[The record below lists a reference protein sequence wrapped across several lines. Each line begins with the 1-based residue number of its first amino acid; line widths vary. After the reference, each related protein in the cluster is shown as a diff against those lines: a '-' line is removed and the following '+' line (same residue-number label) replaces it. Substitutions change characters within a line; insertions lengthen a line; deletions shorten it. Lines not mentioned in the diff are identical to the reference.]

1 MKYCPVVIYADD
13 GSPDNLRIE
22 QDGKSWHFLGR
33 RGVASETDILPEDE
47 NIFSGKLTVLFGSGF
62 GHALTEILQ
71 KTSGP
76 VAVVDKEEDILAL
89 SGAEEKFKERVL
101 WVKTANSFEA
111 MKILTRWQMQNGGLP
126 FLPLALPAYFRL
138 DPPFYRDLHALLVR
152 SKEVN
157 FWEKAKYP
165 KFTSPKPRILLIT
178 STYFL
183 IGEVVTA
190 CKREDI
196 PYHLLQLEQQEVGQ
210 EEFVRQFLESVL
222 KFHPDF
228 VLTIN
233 HLGLDREGVLMQ
245 LLERLELPLASWFV
259 DNPHLVLSLYDRL
272 VSPWATLFTWD
283 EDNISSLQTLGFEH
297 VFYLPLAADCS
308 RFTPDK
314 TCTKS
319 LQAQISFVGN
329 SMRSKVAGRL
339 RASSPRACLFTRYK
353 ELADG
358 FMHADD
364 VSVREYFVKF
374 ADVQAEFIAL
384 EDMERQLAYETLIT
398 WQATLQYRLSCV
410 RGILPLKPLIVGD
423 IGWKR
428 LLGDEKS
435 WRYHAELNY
444 YEDLPH
450 FYCGS
455 VVNFNC
461 TSMQMKGAVNQRVF
475 DVPASG
481 SFLLT
486 DYRRQLEDLFE
497 QDKEVICF
505 RSPQEACELAD
516 FYLRHD
522 GARQKIVNAALK
534 RVRATHR
541 YGQRL
546 QKICQTMRQIYG

>member
-1 MKYCPVVIYADD
+1 MKYSPVPVYS
-13 GSPDNLRIE
+13 GNGNLDNLRIE

-33 RGVASETDILPEDE
+33 HGVASEVDILPKEK
-47 NIFSGKLTVLFGSGF
+47 NAFSGKLPVLLGSGF
-62 GHALTEILQ
+62 GYALAEILQ
-71 KTSGP
+71 KTDNP
-76 VAVVDKEEDILAL
+76 VAVVDKEEAIFAL
-89 SGAEEKFKERVL
+89 SGVEKKFKNRVL
-101 WVKTANSFEA
+101 WIKTANISEA
-111 MKILTRWQMQNGGLP
+111 MKILSRWQMQNGGFS
-126 FLPLALPAYFRL
+126 FLPLAFPAYFRL
-138 DPPFYRDLHALLVR
+138 DPSYYRDLHALLVR
-152 SKEVN
+152 SQEAN

-178 STYFL
+178 SSYFL

-190 CKREDI
+190 CKREEI
-196 PYHLLQLEQQEVGQ
+196 PYHLLQLKEQEVGQ
-210 EEFVRQFLESVL
+210 EEFVKQFLKSVL
-222 KFHPDF
+222 EFRPDF

-283 EDNISSLQTLGFEH
+283 EDNISSLKALGFEH
-297 VFYLPLAADCS
+297 VFYLPLAADCF
-308 RFTPDK
+308 RFSPEK
-314 TCTKS
+314 TCAKS
-319 LQAQISFVGN
+319 LQARISFVGN
-329 SMRSKVAGRL
+329 SMRGKVAGRL
-339 RASSPRACLFTRYK
+339 RATRPHGCLFSRYK
-353 ELADG
+353 ELANG
-358 FMHADD
+358 FMQADD
-364 VSVREYFVKF
+364 VSVREYFTQF
-374 ADVQAEFIAL
+374 ADVQAAFDSL
-384 EDMERQLAYETLIT
+384 ENMERQLAYETLIT
-398 WQATLQYRLSCV
+398 WQATLEYRLSCV
-410 RGILPLKPLIVGD
+410 KGILPLKPLIVGD
-423 IGWKR
+423 RGWKR
-428 LLGDEKS
+428 LLGDEN

-444 YEDLPH
+444 YDDLPH
-450 FYCGS
+450 FYRGS

-497 QDKEVICF
+497 PDKEVICF

-516 FYLRHD
+516 FYLHHD
-522 GARQKIVNAALK
+522 GARQKIVDAALK
-534 RVRATHR
+534 RVRSTHR